1 MVINIFSTNVKR
13 VKQRSVSR
21 DRMIHAPAQNIFE
34 VLADPSQHPVIDGSG
49 TVRSFKGQQTRLV
62 LGSTFAMEMKDRVP
76 YRIKN
81 RVFEFEENRLI
92 TWGHFG
98 GHRWRYL
105 LQDQPEGTLLTET
118 FDWSTSIFPWAIE
131 LFRFP
136 TTHPPKMEA
145 TLERIANLVE
155 S

>member
-1 MVINIFSTNVKR
+1 MR
-13 VKQRSVSR
+13 QRSVSR
-21 DRMIHAPAQNIFE
+21 DRIIHAPAQNIFQL
-34 VLADPSQHPVIDGSG
+34 LADPSQHPAIDSSG
-49 TVRSFKGQQTRLV
+49 TVRSYKGQQTRLA
-62 LGSTFAMEMKDRVP
+62 LGSTFAMEMKLWLP
-76 YRIKN
+76 YRIKS

-98 GHRWRYL
+98 GHRWRYS
-105 LQDQPEGTLLTET
+105 LQDDPAGTLVTET

-136 TTHPPKMEA
+136 TTHPDKMEA